1 MIVDMITDLWERGC
15 ERLAAELPEQQY
27 NTWIRP
33 LPPAEVTPAGDG
45 LRVGLRVPNRFKLD
59 WIRMQYGA
67 RIESALSELAGQP
80 VRLELSLLPREPEQ
94 RFAVAG
100 SHAVQSTARV
110 IAPGAVSLGAMLDP
124 RLVQSQPPVSA
135 AEPPLAAAGPATLF
149 PVQPADAA
157 SPVAGRP
164 GAARR
169 STGRSSGVTGRPRVG
184 TATAQAGSAAA
195 SVVSAAAAAQVQAP
209 PPSTLVAA
217 PVAAPRSPGIVAGA
231 LGNSAGAPINQVG
244 RLNPALTF
252 ETLVPGR
259 ANQMARTA
267 ALHVVGAPGQMYNP
281 LFIYGGVGLGKT
293 HLIHAVGN
301 ALLRDNPG
309 ARVLYLHAEQ
319 FISDVV
325 KNYQRKTFD
334 ELKAKYHS
342 LDLLLIDDV
351 QFFAGKDRTQEEF
364 FNAFEAL
371 LAKRAHIIMTS
382 DTYPKGLVDIDERLT
397 SRFDAGLTVAIEP
410 PELEMRVAILLK
422 KAQAEGAG
430 MPEDVAFFVAKNVR
444 ANVRELEGALRKVL
458 AYAKFSHK
466 EISIN
471 LAREALKDLLSI
483 QNRQISVENIQKT
496 VADFYK
502 IKIADMYSKKR
513 PVSIARPRQIAMYL
527 AKEMTQ
533 KSLPEIG
540 ELFGGRDH
548 TTVLHA
554 VRKIGGER
562 QKNTELNQQLHVL
575 EQTLKG

>member
-1 MIVDMITDLWERGC
+1 MSTDLWELGC
-15 ERLAAELPEQQY
+15 ERLATELPEQQF

-33 LPPAEVTPAGDG
+33 LPPAEVVEDEGG

-59 WIRMQYGA
+59 WIRNQYGA
-67 RIESALSELAGQP
+67 RIEAVLSDIAGCA
-80 VRLELSLLPREPEQ
+80 VRLDLSVQ
-94 RFAVAG
+94 RA
-100 SHAVQSTARV
+100 QST
-110 IAPGAVSLGAMLDP
+110 
-124 RLVQSQPPVSA
+124 
-135 AEPPLAAAGPATLF
+135 GPA
-149 PVQPADAA
+149 
-157 SPVAGRP
+157 
-164 GAARR
+164 AR
-169 STGRSSGVTGRPRVG
+169 TEPTPDP
-184 TATAQAGSAAA
+184 TAQTRTESHPT
-195 SVVSAAAAAQVQAP
+195 AAQPGQTPLSSRAETAPAVPPQSRTRQADLP
-209 PPSTLVAA
+209 PAA
-217 PVAAPRSPGIVAGA
+217 NR
-231 LGNSAGAPINQVG
+231 G

-252 ETLVPGR
+252 DTLVAGR

-301 ALLRDNPG
+301 ALLHDNPD
-309 ARVLYLHAEQ
+309 AKVLYLHAEQ

-325 KNYQRKTFD
+325 RNYQRKTFD

-382 DTYPKGLVDIDERLT
+382 DTYPKGLANIDERLT

-410 PELEMRVAILLK
+410 PELEMRVAILMR
-422 KAQAEGAG
+422 KADAEGSP
-430 MPEDVAFFVAKNVR
+430 MPEDVAFFIAKNVR

-458 AYAKFSHK
+458 AYSRFSSK
-466 EISIN
+466 DIN
-471 LAREALKDLLSI
+471 IALAREALKDLLSI

-513 PVSIARPRQIAMYL
+513 PASIARPRQIAMYL

-562 QKNTELNQQLHVL
+562 QKDTELNQQLHVL

>member
-1 MIVDMITDLWERGC
+1 MSTISVDLWQAGC
-15 ERLAAELPEQQY
+15 EKLAAQLPEQQF

-33 LPPAEVTPAGDG
+33 LPAASVQDAGDDG
-45 LRVGLRVPNRFKLD
+45 VVVTLRAPNRFKLD
-59 WIRMQYGA
+59 WIRAQYA
-67 RIESALSELAGQP
+67 MRIESTLSELAGRP
-80 VRLELSLLPREPEQ
+80 VRLELALAPRE
-94 RFAVAG
+94 ATAAG
-100 SHAVQSTARV
+100 SPAAGTPASALPLN
-110 IAPGAVSLGAMLDP
+110 AGLNPGARRLDSVLP
-124 RLVQSQPPVSA
+124 GLRPAHPAADESA
-135 AEPPLAAAGPATLF
+135 DRPSPAPAPAAT
-149 PVQPADAA
+149 
-157 SPVAGRP
+157 RHK
-164 GAARR
+164 
-169 STGRSSGVTGRPRVG
+169 
-184 TATAQAGSAAA
+184 
-195 SVVSAAAAAQVQAP
+195 
-209 PPSTLVAA
+209 
-217 PVAAPRSPGIVAGA
+217 
-231 LGNSAGAPINQVG
+231 
-244 RLNPALTF
+244 LNPALTF
-252 ETLVPGR
+252 DTLVAGR

-267 ALHVVGAPGQMYNP
+267 ALHVAGAPGQMYNP

-293 HLIHAVGN
+293 HLVHAVGN
-301 ALLRDNPG
+301 ALLKDRPD

-325 KNYQRKTFD
+325 RNYQRKTFD
-334 ELKAKYHS
+334 ELKAKYHN

-410 PELEMRVAILLK
+410 PELEMRVAILIA
-422 KAQAEGAG
+422 KARAEAAE
-430 MPEDVAFFVAKNVR
+430 MPEDVAFFIAKNVR

-458 AYAKFSHK
+458 AYSRFTQKD
-466 EISIN
+466 IQIG
-471 LAREALKDLLSI
+471 LAREALRDLLSI

-502 IKIADMYSKKR
+502 IKVADMYSKKR
-513 PVSIARPRQIAMYL
+513 PASIARPRQIAMYL
-527 AKEMTQ
+527 AKDMTK

-554 VRKIGGER
+554 VRKIGDER
-562 QKNTELNQQLHVL
+562 ARNTELNQQLHVL